1 MVTYLGWIIAQA
13 RTPVWLELS
22 RGQRLR
28 VLAAIGLVLALG
40 GLLILFAWWGARFT
54 RRYMRRSPRH
64 EASSSVSRFL
74 KDGVAEPP
82 AEDDPAAPAH

>member
-1 MVTYLGWIIAQA
+1 VVTYLGWIIAQA
-13 RTPVWLELS
+13 RTPAWLEMS
-22 RGQRLR
+22 RGERLR
-28 VLAAIGLVLALG
+28 VLGALGLVLTLG

-74 KDGVAEPP
+74 KEAAAAPP
-82 AEDDPAAPAH
+82 EDDPAPPAN